1 MSEAEPQLQP
11 TGTTPLP
18 QQREDAIC
26 VLMSGGVDSTLTAV
40 LLREAGHRVVGLTMR
55 LPVAVGCGAE
65 RTGSGERA
73 RAVAADL
80 AIPHVELDCTAAFHE
95 AVIAPFRAAYAAG
108 RTPSPCVDCNTHIK
122 FGMVA
127 RCIRERLGIPRLAT
141 GHYAR
146 VIRTP
151 QGPRLCRAA
160 VRDKDQSY
168 FLYGMSRACLEAL
181 SLPLGELAKPAVRAM
196 AAQRQLPVAASAESM
211 ELCFAAGG
219 DYRAALGDAGDRPG
233 PIVDSRGRELG
244 RHPGIRHFTVGQRK
258 GLGVAWTEPLFV
270 LRIEPE
276 ADRLVVG
283 TRAEGQ
289 RHTVTATRVNV
300 LQSAAYRAATCLRGK
315 LRSGGE
321 PQPCTLVETGAQ
333 QMQVR
338 FARPV
343 FAPAPGQ
350 HLVLYDA
357 SDAIVAGGVI
367 AASAG

>member
-1 MSEAEPQLQP
+1 MSEPQPQP
-11 TGTTPLP
+11 TGTAPLP
-18 QQREDAIC
+18 AQREDAIC
-26 VLMSGGVDSTLTAV
+26 VLMSGGVDSTLAAV
-40 LLREAGHRVVGLTMR
+40 LLREAGHAVVGLTMR

-80 AIPHVELDCTAAFHE
+80 AIPHFELDCTAAFHA

-122 FGMVA
+122 FGLVA
-127 RCIRERLGIPRLAT
+127 RCAAAQLGIARLAT

-146 VIRTP
+146 VRCTP
-151 QGPRLCRAA
+151 HGPRLCRAA

-168 FLYGMSRACLEAL
+168 FLYGMSRDCLARLE
-181 SLPLGELAKPAVRAM
+181 LPLGALAKPAVRAM
-196 AAQRQLPVAASAESM
+196 AAERRLPVAARAESM

-233 PIVDSRGRELG
+233 PIVDSAGRELG

-276 ADRLVVG
+276 TDRLVVG
-283 TRAEGQ
+283 TRGEGQ
-289 RHTVTATRVNV
+289 RHAVTATLVNV
-300 LQSAAYRAATCLRGK
+300 LQPEAYRTGAAVRGK

-321 PQPCTLVETGAQ
+321 PEACVLTAAQ
-333 QMQVR
+333 DQQLTVR

-357 SDAIVAGGVI
+357 DDAIIAGGVI
-367 AASAG
+367 AADEG